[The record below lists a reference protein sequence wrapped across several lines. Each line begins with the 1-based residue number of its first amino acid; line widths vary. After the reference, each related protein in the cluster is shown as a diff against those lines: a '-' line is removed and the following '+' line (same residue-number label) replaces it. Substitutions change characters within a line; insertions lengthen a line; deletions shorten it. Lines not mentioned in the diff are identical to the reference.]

1 MSGYVGGALVDGV
14 TAHVLDKVLASP
26 NVAEV
31 LCSLPP
37 WMRAEVEAYRRAIR
51 RAAREYE
58 QLAVAAVEGSAET
71 EVPDVG
77 APLGHEITTCEA
89 AALLDVTE
97 RRVRQLAAAWN
108 GPAQGRQVGPGPF
121 RRPGLRRAS
130 QSRVRCS
137 RGLGTA
143 AWQMPRKRGGVVRP

>member
-37 WMRAEVEAYRRAIR
+37 WMRAEVEAGRRAIR

-97 RRVRQLAAAWN
+97 RRVRQLAA
-108 GPAQGRQVGPGPF
+108 GGMGQRRGGRWVLD
-121 RRPGLRRAS
+121 RSAVLAYAERRRA
-130 QSRVRCS
+130 
-137 RGLGTA
+137 A
-143 AWQMPRKRGGVVRP
+143 